1 VADAANETRQHAY
14 ETARRNDYVLKL
26 NTIISKLTKLK
37 DLWGDTNY
45 NKDNSNYYSLDF
57 LLAALN
63 KGNPYIE
70 ELIEGLTKDY
80 KAIPWS
86 PPPRPPPKK
95 PPGYDDYD
103 PSEDDPGYGL
113 GGRRRIK
120 MRTRRHRKNRGK
132 KMRATR
138 SKH

>member
-1 VADAANETRQHAY
+1 M
-14 ETARRNDYVLKL
+14 K
-26 NTIISKLTKLK
+26 TINGRDI
-37 DLWGDTNY
+37 TNLI
-45 NKDNSNYYSLDF
+45 KRCKI
-57 LLAALN
+57 LN
-63 KGNPYIE
+63 KGNPYIN

-80 KAIPWS
+80 EAIPWP

-103 PSEDDPGYGL
+103 PTEDDPGYGL

-120 MRTRRHRKNRGK
+120 MRTRRYKKKRGK